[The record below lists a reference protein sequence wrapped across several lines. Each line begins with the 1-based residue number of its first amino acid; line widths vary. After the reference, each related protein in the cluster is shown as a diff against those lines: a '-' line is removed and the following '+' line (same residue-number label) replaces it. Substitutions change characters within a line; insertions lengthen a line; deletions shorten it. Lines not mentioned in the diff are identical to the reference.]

1 VLELALELGLVQEL
15 VLVLGLVLGLVL
27 ALVPAPE
34 PVLALVQELGL
45 VPHRPRQLCSQLP
58 PVLP

>member
-15 VLVLGLVLGLVL
+15 VLVLGLVL